1 MFGHKQIWAAIDAIA
16 EVRGMSVSALA
27 KSAGLD
33 ATAFNRSKRFGPYGR
48 ERWPSTESLAKVLKA
63 GNLDLRAL
71 ADIIDSIPDGEAGE
85 AQPQGP
91 ESKGQRTQPG

>member
-1 MFGHKQIWAAIDAIA
+1 MYLK
-16 EVRGMSVSALA
+16 EPLA

-33 ATAFNRSKRFGPYGR
+33 ATAFNRSKRFGLHGR

-71 ADIIDSIPDGEAGE
+71 AGIIDSISDEEAGE
-85 AQPQGP
+85 IQPQGP
-91 ESKGQRTQPG
+91 KSKGQRTRPG

>member
-16 EVRGMSVSALA
+16 GGRGMSVSALA

-33 ATAFNRSKRFGPYGR
+33 ATAFNRSKRFGTYGR

-63 GNLDLRAL
+63 ANLDLRAL
-71 ADIIDSIPDGEAGE
+71 ADILDAIPDEEAAD
-85 AQPQGP
+85 AQPLGP
-91 ESKGQRTQPG
+91 EPKEKKDHRG